1 VYTHLFLAPILH
13 LNLTYRISRES
24 KPQKTYSGTIDYGDT
39 YQYKDAKYWVYLRK
53 RSSNQP
59 IGKIWQI
66 RIKIKNHPDLRKSS
80 GTESFETAKDKAI
93 ETGHKIKSRKFK
105 EVSKDFLDD
114 IANNPKTIPSKLKKF
129 TSVAYNFF
137 NPFFGDYPMESINEK
152 VIYDYKKWRRNYWK
166 SQKDI

>member
-1 VYTHLFLAPILH
+1 MYTCVHPFILCYSRGVKNDSVYTHLFLAPILH
-13 LNLTYRISRES
+13 LNLTYRMSRKS

-66 RIKIKNHPDLRKSS
+66 RKKIKNHPDLRKSS
-80 GTESFETAKDKAI
+80 GTESFETAKDKAKEMIFESFYEI

-105 EVSKDFLDD
+105 
-114 IANNPKTIPSKLKKF
+114 
-129 TSVAYNFF
+129 
-137 NPFFGDYPMESINEK
+137 
-152 VIYDYKKWRRNYWK
+152 
-166 SQKDI
+166 